1 MKKSKIRKK
10 KTLDYG
16 KFHNKIASFE
26 KKNFGCEV
34 NLELSTLIRN
44 YN

>member
-1 MKKSKIRKK
+1 MENF
-10 KTLDYG
+10 TTQ
-16 KFHNKIASFE
+16 IASLE

>member
-1 MKKSKIRKK
+1 MENF
-10 KTLDYG
+10 TT
-16 KFHNKIASFE
+16 KIASFE

-34 NLELSTLIRN
+34 KLELSTLIRN